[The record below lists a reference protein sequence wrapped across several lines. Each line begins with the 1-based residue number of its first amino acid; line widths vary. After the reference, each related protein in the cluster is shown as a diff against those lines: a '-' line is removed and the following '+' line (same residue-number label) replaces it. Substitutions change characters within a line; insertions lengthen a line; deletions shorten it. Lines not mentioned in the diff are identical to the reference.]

1 MAVYP
6 RRFSLPHY
14 ALVATSFRVYLVL
27 GVLFD
32 RASSSPGGDFFTGV
46 SSQLG
51 LAYYTVSV
59 FLNTV
64 LTRMTCYR
72 IVRHG
77 GQSGNIWDTN
87 TRLHILL
94 SLHSSSNLVSL
105 GVGSPASAVFI
116 SVYLLMMVRGFAC
129 LLLVILDKLSVT
141 YCSAYH
147 LER

>member
-1 MAVYP
+1 M
-6 RRFSLPHY
+6 
-14 ALVATSFRVYLVL
+14 VASFHASLVL
-27 GVLFD
+27 GVLVD
-32 RASSSPGGDFFTGV
+32 WTSSSPGGDFFTGFA
-46 SSQLG
+46 SQLG
-51 LAYYTVSV
+51 LVYYTVSV

-77 GQSGNIWDTN
+77 GQSGNIWHTN

-116 SVYLLMMVRGFAC
+116 SVYLLMMVHGFAC

-147 LER
+147 LKR